1 MGPSNISLPAVPAA
15 TVVILRN
22 WPDGMEV
29 FMVVRHHAI
38 DFASGALVFPGGKVE
53 SGDTDPAW
61 RNFAPSDATPVERG
75 NIIAAARE
83 TFEEADFVLARK
95 RGAQGIIDPSE
106 AHRLTERYRPAI
118 LAGAASFRDLIAG
131 EGLVL
136 ATELMVPFA
145 HWITPEG
152 MPKRFDTYF
161 YLVAAPVE
169 QLALHDGVEAVEGLW
184 IAPQRAL
191 REAAAGTRTVVFPT
205 KMNLQKLARYRTVA
219 EAVAASRSEP
229 LVTVMP
235 RIEQTETSHTLH
247 IPEAAGYGVTSVT
260 INRPLRP

>member
-1 MGPSNISLPAVPAA
+1 MDPSRASLPAVPAA
-15 TVVILRN
+15 TVVIMRDR
-22 WPDGMEV
+22 PDGMEV

-53 SGDTDPAW
+53 AGDTDPAW
-61 RNFAPSDATPVERG
+61 REFAPSDATH
-75 NIIAAARE
+75 IIAAARE
-83 TFEEADFVLARK
+83 TFEEAGFVLARK
-95 RGAQGIIDPSE
+95 RGTQSIIDPCE

-136 ATELMVPFA
+136 ATELMLPFA

-169 QLALHDGVEAVEGLW
+169 QLALHDGGEAVEGLW

-191 REAAAGTRTVVFPT
+191 READAGTRTVVFPT
-205 KMNLQKLARYRTVA
+205 KMNLRKLARYRSVA
-219 EAVAASRSEP
+219 ETVAASRSEP

>member
-1 MGPSNISLPAVPAA
+1 M
-15 TVVILRN
+15 
-22 WPDGMEV
+22 
-29 FMVVRHHAI
+29 
-38 DFASGALVFPGGKVE
+38 
-53 SGDTDPAW
+53 
-61 RNFAPSDATPVERG
+61 
-75 NIIAAARE
+75 
-83 TFEEADFVLARK
+83 
-95 RGAQGIIDPSE
+95 
-106 AHRLTERYRPAI
+106 
-118 LAGAASFRDLIAG
+118 
-131 EGLVL
+131 L

-191 REAAAGTRTVVFPT
+191 READAGTRTLVFPT
-205 KMNLQKLARYRTVA
+205 KMNLRKLARYRTVA

-235 RIEQTETSHTLH
+235 RIERTETSHTLH
-247 IPEAAGYGVTSVT
+247 IPEAAGYGVTRGDDKQAPASIVARMRSLET
-260 INRPLRP
+260 GASPPPRLQFALIEARITARERRRMPRPRSLCCVRLLPEGSERMKRFWFVLAGLLLAQR